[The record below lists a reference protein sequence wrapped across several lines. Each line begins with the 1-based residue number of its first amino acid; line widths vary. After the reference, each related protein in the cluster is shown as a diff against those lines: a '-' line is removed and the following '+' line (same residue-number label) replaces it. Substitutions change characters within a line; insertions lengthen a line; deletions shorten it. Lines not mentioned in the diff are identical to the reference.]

1 METRAKEKI
10 VKATRREDKKTN
22 YLQGAMIQMTIDLPT
37 QTMEGSR
44 QENSILNDGQ
54 PRIQQLVGK
63 ILQK

>member
-44 QENSILNDGQ
+44 QGNSILNDGQ